1 MKATRILL
9 ILFQLTLLM
18 PLFGQDV
25 RVLHKKE
32 IKTVRSHF
40 GETASIEQVQI
51 PDDNESL
58 NEYMYPGDCLYN
70 VKVADEI
77 QAYLF
82 STRTKGRYDYFDYSI
97 IYSKALT
104 VQAVIITV
112 YRSTHGAAI
121 CQKKWLS
128 QFNGY
133 TGGELKLG
141 SDIDAVSG
149 GTLSASSIVEDIRR
163 CHLFISAFL
172 ITD

>member
-1 MKATRILL
+1 MKATRI
-9 ILFQLTLLM
+9 ILFLFLLALLM
-18 PLFGQDV
+18 PLFGQGV

-32 IKTVRSHF
+32 TKTVRSHF
-40 GETASIEQVQI
+40 GETATIEQVQI
-51 PDDNESL
+51 PDNKESL
-58 NEYMYPGDCLYN
+58 NEFMYPGDCLYN
-70 VKVADEI
+70 VIVADEV

-82 STRTKGRYDYFDYSI
+82 STQAKGRYDYFDYSI
-97 IYSKALT
+97 IFSKALS

-133 TGGELKLG
+133 NGGELKLG
-141 SDIDAVSG
+141 LDIDAVSG

-163 CHLFISAFL
+163 CHLFMSAFL

>member
-1 MKATRILL
+1 MKATRIIL
-9 ILFQLTLLM
+9 ILLLLALLM
-18 PLFGQDV
+18 PLSGQEV
-25 RVLHKKE
+25 RAPHKSETKS
-32 IKTVRSHF
+32 VRSHF
-40 GETASIEQVQI
+40 GETAFIEQVQI

-58 NEYMYPGDCLYN
+58 NDYRYPGDCLYN
-70 VKVADEI
+70 VIVVDEI

-82 STRTKGRYDYFDYSI
+82 STRAKGRYDYFDYSI
-97 IYSKALT
+97 IYSKDLS
-104 VQAVIITV
+104 VQKVIITV

-133 TGGELKLG
+133 NGGVLKLG

-163 CHLFISAFL
+163 CHLFMSAFL
-172 ITD
+172 IAD